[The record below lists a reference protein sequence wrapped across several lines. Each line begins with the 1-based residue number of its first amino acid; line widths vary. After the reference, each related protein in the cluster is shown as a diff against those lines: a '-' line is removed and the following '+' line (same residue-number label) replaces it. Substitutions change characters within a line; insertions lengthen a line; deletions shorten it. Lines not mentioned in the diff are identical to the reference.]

1 MVYLRFPKY
10 NLLGSPEDTVSTFRK
25 AMFSSALKSD
35 QVLPLRQARDLCS
48 FSLTCVFVVFSLFN
62 RVLSFLWSP
71 FTVIT
76 ESAYSAL
83 TRIQELPFLFRHFWH
98 YWLFFFF
105 FFFSFLFVYIITFRR
120 LLKVPWLPAVNFPRL
135 CCTQE
140 IWPKHKHLIIFVT
153 FFFEF
158 DTNIYFNLKFF
169 FAWGILELFYTSW
182 VLSARSHLRCH
193 SYKCHSLGG
202 IFLQHFL

>member
-1 MVYLRFPKY
+1 MRILC
-10 NLLGSPEDTVSTFRK
+10 
-25 AMFSSALKSD
+25 
-35 QVLPLRQARDLCS
+35 LPLGKQCFLRLSNQIRFCHRDRLETSVLSPSNYVFLS
-48 FSLTCVFVVFSLFN
+48 FFSLFN

-98 YWLFFFF
+98 YWLFFFL
-105 FFFSFLFVYIITFRR
+105 SFLFVYIITFRK

-158 DTNIYFNLKFF
+158 DTNIYFNLIFF
-169 FAWGILELFYTSW
+169 FAWGILELFYSSW
-182 VLSARSHLRCH
+182 LLSARSLLRCH